1 MDKRLKKQVIA
12 ALIIGLIIGSAG
24 SMSMSKVF
32 GGSLRLTKIQYYKVL
47 DERYNKLYQ
56 LENMIEKNYY
66 KPVDKKK
73 LYTSMYKGL
82 FKGLNDP
89 YSEYM
94 TKEEY
99 DNMLKE
105 SADNYVGTGT
115 VLEKNSNNQ
124 IVITEV
130 FDGGPAKAA
139 GIKKGDII
147 LKVDGKIYSG
157 DKVTEASK
165 AMRGKEGT
173 SVKLLIKQETTG
185 ETKKFN
191 LVRRVI
197 ESTSVYSKII
207 YGKNEEKIGY
217 IRIAAFHERVARDF
231 RIKSALLKKQG
242 VQGYIIDL
250 RYNGGGYVKE
260 AMEVADELMGKGII
274 CYAEDNIGKR
284 EEYKSDA
291 NRLDKPYVLL
301 INKYSASASEMIAA
315 GVKDTKSGKII
326 GSKSFGKGIIQ
337 STLRLPDGDGIKLT
351 IMEYFSPK
359 GKSIHSKGVE
369 PDIKVEAKPD
379 DKTDEVLE
387 RAKTV
392 LEGDM
397 ESGK

>member
-139 GIKKGDII
+139 GIKKGDI
-147 LKVDGKIYSG
+147 
-157 DKVTEASK
+157 T
-165 AMRGKEGT
+165 
-173 SVKLLIKQETTG
+173 
-185 ETKKFN
+185 
-191 LVRRVI
+191 
-197 ESTSVYSKII
+197 
-207 YGKNEEKIGY
+207 
-217 IRIAAFHERVARDF
+217 H
-231 RIKSALLKKQG
+231 
-242 VQGYIIDL
+242 
-250 RYNGGGYVKE
+250 
-260 AMEVADELMGKGII
+260 
-274 CYAEDNIGKR
+274 
-284 EEYKSDA
+284 
-291 NRLDKPYVLL
+291 
-301 INKYSASASEMIAA
+301 
-315 GVKDTKSGKII
+315 
-326 GSKSFGKGIIQ
+326 
-337 STLRLPDGDGIKLT
+337 
-351 IMEYFSPK
+351 
-359 GKSIHSKGVE
+359 
-369 PDIKVEAKPD
+369 
-379 DKTDEVLE
+379 
-387 RAKTV
+387 
-392 LEGDM
+392 
-397 ESGK
+397 